1 MVTRRSPQSILAEVS
16 ATLASSLA
24 AEDILA
30 TVARQIGEAMGVF
43 SCDIWEHEPGAR
55 HMTYVATWC
64 AAEENPYGDA
74 VGDTAEL
81 GGWDNMLAVVDG
93 RQTVELHSVDPDLPP
108 RDRASFDK
116 WGFQTTI
123 DTPLVYGDRVIGVL
137 GLVETRELRRFTPA
151 ERTLFGQLAVQ
162 AAIAINNAHAFRRLE
177 EQNRQLQALREIGD
191 ALTSTLVFEEALD
204 VMARE
209 AAEALGVSRCI
220 INGYTEGDDV
230 LTPLVV
236 YERLPGGGRRD
247 RTGRLPAPRPSGRVL
262 LGRGTQVEQAS
273 DLELDEAVR
282 AELAERGELTS
293 LDVPL
298 IYKGLPLGLMRLV
311 ETREE
316 RHFSADEI
324 ELARGI
330 GEQAALAFQN
340 VRLYRSLQ
348 EQADTDGLTGLCNH
362 RRFRERLYEEFVRA
376 RRYNLPLTLLMIDID
391 DFKTFNDDYGHLIGD
406 EVLRIVARLLQA
418 GLRQSIDLAA
428 RYGGEEFAVML
439 PNTSPEDSGSPGDLQ
454 APPAAAGLAR
464 AKAHGGG
471 AVAVA
476 GRIRHKVETTA
487 AQKAC
492 GVPRTV
498 TVSIGVALLTPEMY
512 DASALVRAADAA
524 LYEAKHSGK
533 NTVVVAG

>member
-1 MVTRRSPQSILAEVS
+1 MS
-16 ATLASSLA
+16 ATLASSLTA
-24 AEDILA
+24 QDILA

-43 SCDIWEHEPGAR
+43 SCDIWEYEPGAR
-55 HMTYVATWC
+55 HMTFVATWC
-64 AAEENPYGDA
+64 AAEKNPYGDA
-74 VGDTAEL
+74 VGSTAEL
-81 GGWDNMLAVVDG
+81 DDWDNMLAVVEG
-93 RQTVELHSVDPDLPP
+93 RRTVELHSDDPDLPP
-108 RDRASFDK
+108 TDRASFDK

-123 DTPLVYGDRVIGVL
+123 DAPLVYGDRVIGVL
-137 GLVETRELRRFTPA
+137 GLVETRELRRFTAA
-151 ERTLFGQLAVQ
+151 ERELFGQLAVQ

-177 EQNRQLQALREIGD
+177 EQNRQLRALREIGD

-220 INGYTEGDDV
+220 INEYTEGDDL

-236 YERLPGGGRRD
+236 YERLPGGGRRGG
-247 RTGRLPAPRPSGRVL
+247 TGRLPAARPSGLLL
-262 LGRGTQVEQAS
+262 LGGGTQVEQAS
-273 DLELDEAVR
+273 DLGLAEAVR
-282 AELAERGELTS
+282 SELTDRGELSS
-293 LDVPL
+293 LNVPL

-316 RHFSADEI
+316 RHFSANEI

-340 VRLYRSLQ
+340 ARLYRSLQ
-348 EQADTDGLTGLCNH
+348 EQADTDGLTGLCNY
-362 RRFRERLYEEFVRA
+362 RRFRERLYDEFVRA

-391 DFKTFNDDYGHLIGD
+391 DFKAFNDDYGHLIGD
-406 EVLRIVARLLQA
+406 EVLRIVAKILQG
-418 GLRQSIDLAA
+418 GLRQHIDLAA
-428 RYGGEEFAVML
+428 RYGGEEFTVML
-439 PNTSPEDSGSPGDLQ
+439 PNTPPEDVGAAGGLQ
-454 APPAAAGLAR
+454 GPPAASGMAR
-464 AKAHGGG
+464 AKAHRGG
-471 AVAVA
+471 AAAVA
-476 GRIRHKVETTA
+476 GRILHKVEIAA

-512 DASALVRAADAA
+512 DASALLRAADAA

>member
-1 MVTRRSPQSILAEVS
+1 
-16 ATLASSLA
+16 
-24 AEDILA
+24 
-30 TVARQIGEAMGVF
+30 
-43 SCDIWEHEPGAR
+43 
-55 HMTYVATWC
+55 
-64 AAEENPYGDA
+64 
-74 VGDTAEL
+74 
-81 GGWDNMLAVVDG
+81 
-93 RQTVELHSVDPDLPP
+93 
-108 RDRASFDK
+108 
-116 WGFQTTI
+116 
-123 DTPLVYGDRVIGVL
+123 
-137 GLVETRELRRFTPA
+137 
-151 ERTLFGQLAVQ
+151 
-162 AAIAINNAHAFRRLE
+162 
-177 EQNRQLQALREIGD
+177 
-191 ALTSTLVFEEALD
+191 
-204 VMARE
+204 MARE

-220 INGYTEGDDV
+220 INEYAEGDDR

-236 YERLPGGGRRD
+236 YERLPGGGRSD
-247 RTGRLPAPRPSGRVL
+247 STSSLPAPRPSSRAL
-262 LGRGTQVEQAS
+262 LERGTHVEQAA
-273 DLELDEAVR
+273 DLELDPAVR
-282 AELAERGELTS
+282 TELAERGELTS
-293 LDVPL
+293 LNVPL
-298 IYKGLPLGLMRLV
+298 IYKDQPLGLMRLI

-316 RHFSADEI
+316 RHFSPDEI

-340 VRLYRSLQ
+340 ARLYRSLQ

-406 EVLRIVARLLQA
+406 EVLRIVASLLQT

-439 PNTSPEDSGSPGDLQ
+439 PNTPPEDSAPAGDLQ
-454 APPAAAGLAR
+454 VPPAAGGLAR
-464 AKAHGGG
+464 AKAHRGG
-471 AVAVA
+471 ASAVA
-476 GRIRHKVETTA
+476 ARIRHKIEIIA
-487 AQKAC
+487 AQKAG